1 MDENL
6 NADELGWLKKL
17 DTDDPVKPALPVQL
31 AARLIALGLAIELTE
46 GGLQLT
52 DLGRVRLLRRGPM

>member
-6 NADELGWLKKL
+6 SAEELGWLKRL
-17 DTDDPVKPALPVQL
+17 DTDDPVKPAPPAQL
-31 AARLIALGLAIELTE
+31 AARLIDLGLVIELTE

-52 DLGRVRLLRRGPM
+52 NLGRARLPPR

>member
-1 MDENL
+1 MDQNL

-17 DTDDPVKPALPVQL
+17 DTDDPVKPVPPAQV
-31 AARLIALGLAIELTE
+31 AARLIGLGLAIELAE

-52 DLGRVRLLRRGPM
+52 DLGRARLAR